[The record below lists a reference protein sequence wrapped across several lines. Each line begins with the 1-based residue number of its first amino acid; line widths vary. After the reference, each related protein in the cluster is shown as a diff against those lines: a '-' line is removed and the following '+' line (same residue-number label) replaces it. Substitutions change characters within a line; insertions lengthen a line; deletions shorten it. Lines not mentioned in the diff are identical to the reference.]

1 MRHTSPPLFVS
12 VFLFLSIVP
21 IARALDIGAIE
32 SASAAK
38 GTWIESE
45 KVYKLTFPRD
55 DVKVIVD
62 GSPLP
67 PFMGLT
73 TWISFMG
80 GREKQAMVMGD
91 IVLFGDEVNP
101 AMSAALDGGLEVT
114 ALHNHVFYD
123 HPRVF
128 CMHIGGEGSEAQL
141 AASVRKVLDAIKRV
155 RDGAAKPAPSF
166 GHEPVAADISSISP
180 KPLDAIFGAS
190 GTAKDGMYK
199 IVVGREVSMPCAC
212 TAGKEMGVNTWA
224 GFAGTDDHAIV
235 DGDFACAYGELQPVL
250 QTLRRHDIKIV
261 AIHNHMEAE
270 APRLIFLHYWAT
282 GRAQDLARAVKAALD
297 VQREQHATPAHQ
309 HEHHD

>member
-1 MRHTSPPLFVS
+1 LSVS
-12 VFLFLSIVP
+12 P
-21 IARALDIGAIE
+21 IARALDVGAIE

-55 DVKVIVD
+55 DVKVVVD
-62 GSPLP
+62 GQPLP

-73 TWISFMG
+73 TWFSFMG

-91 IVLFGDEVNP
+91 VVLFGDEVNP
-101 AMSAALDGGLEVT
+101 AMSAALDAGLDVT
-114 ALHNHVFYD
+114 ALHNHFFYD

-128 CMHIGGEGSEAQL
+128 FMHIGGEGSEAQL
-141 AASVRKVLDAIKRV
+141 AGGVRKILDALKRV
-155 RDGAAKPAPSF
+155 RAATPNPAPSF
-166 GHEPVAADISSISP
+166 GHEPIGATSSISA
-180 KPLDAIFGAS
+180 KPLDAIFGS
-190 GTAKDGMYK
+190 TGITKDGMYK
-199 IVVGREVSMPCAC
+199 TVVGREVAMPCAC

-235 DGDFACAYGELQPVL
+235 DGDFACAYGELQAVL
-250 QTLRRHDIKIV
+250 KSLRGSNINIV

-270 APRLIFLHYWAT
+270 APRLIFLHFWSN

-297 VQREQHATPAHQ
+297 VQHQQHAMPHE
-309 HEHHD
+309 HEHHHE